1 MNQCLPCNMQMPE
14 IFSADELL
22 GNPARFAKFA
32 PPIRLAVLGDPVAHS
47 RSPAFQNAALRA
59 CGISTTYARIHV
71 PADRFEKLIRSL
83 PAAGFIGANIT
94 IPHKA
99 SALEA
104 VDTADAYARLSGSVN
119 TLVIDQ
125 GKLHGFNTD
134 GPGLSRAVQDEF
146 GVHWKDFRIAILGA
160 GGGAGR
166 AIAAQCAIDRCQRLI
181 LVNRTPEKCVSLAKE
196 LETFLPGGRLRIATF
211 DTSDLAQE
219 LEHTDLI
226 INATSL
232 GMKPGDPRIIPA
244 SWVTSH
250 QLVFDTVYS
259 GRKSH
264 LLEDAESA
272 GARGANGLSMLL
284 HQGALSFE
292 HWFQR
297 PAPLETMREALFSI
311 L

>member
-1 MNQCLPCNMQMPE
+1 MQMSE
-14 IFSADELL
+14 IFSANDLVE
-22 GNPARFAKFA
+22 NPARFAGFT
-32 PPIRLAVLGDPVAHS
+32 PPIRLAVLGDPIAHS
-47 RSPAFQNAALRA
+47 RSPVFQNAGLRVCEIPA
-59 CGISTTYARIHV
+59 AYTRIHV
-71 PADRFEKLIRSL
+71 QAGQFEKLIRTL
-83 PAAGFIGANIT
+83 PAAGFLGANIT

-99 SALEA
+99 SALKA

-119 TLVIDQ
+119 TLVIDD

-146 GVHWKDFRIAILGA
+146 GVYWKDLRVAILGA

-166 AIAAQCAIDRCQRLI
+166 AIAAQCAIDRCQRLV

-196 LETFLPGGRLRIATF
+196 LETFLPGGRLRTATF

-232 GMKPGDPRIIPA
+232 GMNPDDPRIIPA
-244 SWVTSH
+244 SWLTSH

-272 GARGANGLSMLL
+272 GARVANGLSMLL

-297 PAPLETMREALFSI
+297 PAPLETMREALFST